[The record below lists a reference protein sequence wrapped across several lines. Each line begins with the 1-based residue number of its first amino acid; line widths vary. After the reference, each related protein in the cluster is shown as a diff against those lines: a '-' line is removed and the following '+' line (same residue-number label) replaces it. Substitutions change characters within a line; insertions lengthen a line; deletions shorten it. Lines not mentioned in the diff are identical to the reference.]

1 MVAAFWTPRRYSD
14 GQQPPGGQWCLSAPC
29 GFGAVGPHG
38 GPAAVREFAGIA
50 VRLATER
57 LAAFGCDGSIKTDG
71 ACVGYAQSAAGAR
84 RAKAVVPKRPTIGA
98 ARSQLG
104 SVALKG
110 ASIASFSHS
119 KQNQIGLLSTCIGPT
134 CNQFC
139 NISSQQSRTSAAHSC
154 TWYDRILCSLIL
166 RSKIEG
172 RCRESVR
179 PCTTAETPDAYS

>member
-1 MVAAFWTPRRYSD
+1 M
-14 GQQPPGGQWCLSAPC
+14 
-29 GFGAVGPHG
+29 
-38 GPAAVREFAGIA
+38 REFAGIA

-110 ASIASFSHS
+110 ASIAFSF
-119 KQNQIGLLSTCIGPT
+119 
-134 CNQFC
+134 
-139 NISSQQSRTSAAHSC
+139 RT
-154 TWYDRILCSLIL
+154 
-166 RSKIEG
+166 RSKKI
-172 RCRESVR
+172 
-179 PCTTAETPDAYS
+179 